1 MIFTDDVLIIFS
13 TFASVGFVCN
23 IVVVWWILN
32 GPMKTPNVRYLLM
45 LTVALL
51 FEQLFSFPVIYV
63 RFHGVCEAAGAL
75 ETYFQMV
82 MLCASCGQA
91 LVAYYQIFK

>member
-1 MIFTDDVLIIFS
+1 MKFSDYVLIVFS
-13 TFASVGFVCN
+13 IVACVGFVCN

-32 GPMKTPNVRYLLM
+32 GPMKTPNVRYLLL
-45 LTVALL
+45 LTAALL
-51 FEQLFSFPVIYV
+51 MEQLFSFPAIYV
-63 RFHGVCEAAGAL
+63 LYDAVCEAAGAL

-82 MLCASCGQA
+82 MLCTSVGQA